1 MESTNEESSSIYDGT
16 SVFKT
21 LLNAFIKLMPIGLY
35 FFTYFSLIIFKDLR
49 AGVLLLGLILNELF
63 GYAYVKY
70 SNVVRN
76 KDCAIFGNVA
86 MDKAF
91 GFINNT
97 HIEIISFVAAF
108 FVSDMWYKEN
118 MNWFIFNFLLAMI
131 ILTIW
136 SRMSVG
142 CINDLT
148 SVIFNV
154 LFGFILGGLFYYFF
168 SDTYSSSE
176 RGQLEKETCDLGYSD
191 YQCETIKNGTVIVKH
206 PYKNEADNSDENE
219 DDSAEN

>member
-1 MESTNEESSSIYDGT
+1 MASMNAEPSPMYEGM

-21 LLNAFIKLMPIGLY
+21 LLNSFIKLMPIGLY

-49 AGVLLLGLILNELF
+49 AGVLLLGLVLNELF

-76 KDCAIFGNVA
+76 KECVIFGNAA

-97 HIEIISFVAAF
+97 HIEIICFVAAF
-108 FVSDMWYKEN
+108 FISDMWYKES

-131 ILTIW
+131 IMTIW

-168 SDTYSSSE
+168 SETYSSAE
-176 RGQLEKETCDLGYSD
+176 RGQLERETCDLGYSD
-191 YQCETIKNGTVIVKH
+191 YQCETIKDGTVIVKH
-206 PYKNEADNSDENE
+206 PYKNESADPDENE

>member
-1 MESTNEESSSIYDGT
+1 MASINPEPSTVYEGV

-21 LLNAFIKLMPIGLY
+21 LLNSFIKLMPIGLY

-49 AGVLLLGLILNELF
+49 AGVLLLGLVLNELF

-70 SNVVRN
+70 SNTVKN
-76 KDCAIFGNVA
+76 KECVLFGNDE

-97 HIEIISFVAAF
+97 HIEIICFVAAF
-108 FVSDMWYKEN
+108 FVSDMWYKEQ
-118 MNWFIFNFLLAMI
+118 MNWFMFNFLLAMI
-131 ILTIW
+131 IITIW

-142 CINDLT
+142 CLNDLT

-168 SDTYSSSE
+168 SDTYSASE
-176 RGQLEKETCDLGYSD
+176 RGQLERETCDLGYSD
-191 YQCETIKNGTVIVKH
+191 YKCETIKDGTVIVKH
-206 PYKNEADNSDENE
+206 PYKNEAADEDDNE

>member
-1 MESTNEESSSIYDGT
+1 MASTSEESSPVYDGA

-21 LLNAFIKLMPIGLY
+21 LLTSFIKLMPIGLY

-49 AGVLLLGLILNELF
+49 AGVLLLGLVLNELF
-63 GYAYVKY
+63 GYAYIKY
-70 SNVVRN
+70 SNTVRN
-76 KDCAIFGNVA
+76 AECVIFGNDA
-86 MDKAF
+86 MDRAF

-108 FVSDMWYKEN
+108 FVSDMWYKES
-118 MNWFIFNFLLAMI
+118 MNWFMFNFLLAMI

-168 SDTYSSSE
+168 SETYSASE
-176 RGQLEKETCDLGYSD
+176 RGQLERETCDLGYSD
-191 YQCETIKNGTVIVKH
+191 YQCETIKDGTVIVKH
-206 PYKNEADNSDENE
+206 PYKNESADPDENE